1 MKRLA
6 AGDSPTRPILG
17 LVTEVYE
24 HTKPDDPSNIDV
36 DVQLRD
42 GKKELPKVPVLPDR
56 NGHADVPQ
64 VGDQVK
70 VDFLAGPRKIPVVT
84 ERAYSAKTRAP
95 LAREGHWRQEFA
107 REAEESLYLEA
118 EPADHSGGDPEVLRM
133 GLKPDGLSDAST
145 AVEID
150 RSTTPPTVRVQSETA
165 DVDVKTGS
173 GDITVESA
181 DGSMTLSAPTITAT
195 DGSKSINLL
204 EHTHDYDDA
213 TISDTGTGSGSKSTS
228 TKTTD
233 GPK

>member
-6 AGDSPTRPILG
+6 DGNSPVRPIFG
-17 LVTEVYE
+17 VVTEVYE
-24 HTKPDDPSNIDV
+24 HTEPDDPSNIDV

-42 GKKELPKVPVLPDR
+42 GKKELPTVPVLPNR
-56 NGHADVPQ
+56 NGHVDAPQ
-64 VGDQVK
+64 VGEQVK

-95 LAREGHWRQEFA
+95 LAKEGHWRHEFA
-107 REAEESLYLEA
+107 READESLYLEA

-150 RSTTPPTVRVQSETA
+150 RSTSPPTVRVTSETA
-165 DVDVKTGS
+165 NIDVTTGS
-173 GDITVESA
+173 GDVTLESSS
-181 DGSMTLSAPTITAT
+181 GSVTISASSITAT
-195 DGSKSINLL
+195 DGSTSIDLL
-204 EHTHDYDDA
+204 NHTHTYTDA
-213 TISDTGTGSGSKSTS
+213 TIGGSS

-233 GPK
+233 GPQ